1 MGNIKVG
8 IIGGSGYTGSELLR
22 LLLQHPEV
30 EVTVVT
36 SRKQVGKF
44 IHKTHPNLRGVTNL
58 KFVSTEN
65 LSETDVLFLGLPHG
79 TITSRIE
86 EYTSMTNLLID
97 LSSDFRLRNPQD
109 YVQYYRH
116 NHERP
121 DLLNKFVY
129 GMPELYREK
138 IKNSNLI
145 AVPGC
150 TATGAIIPLKPILDI
165 FNVNQVVIDSK
176 VGSSAAGA
184 KSGAGT
190 HHPERQGVVRSFKP
204 TGHRHIAEMQQELN
218 LNGAI
223 SMNFSPHAVELVR
236 GIQST
241 IHVFMEDEYDEKT
254 IWQTYL
260 QAYKHEPFIRLVRE
274 QSGGYRFPDPKV
286 VIGTNLCDIGF
297 EKDSATG
304 RLVIMSAIDNLV
316 KGAAGQAVQCMNIAL
331 GFEETTGI
339 NQVGFHPI

>member
-1 MGNIKVG
+1 
-8 IIGGSGYTGSELLR
+8 
-22 LLLQHPEV
+22 
-30 EVTVVT
+30 
-36 SRKQVGKF
+36 
-44 IHKTHPNLRGVTNL
+44 
-58 KFVSTEN
+58 
-65 LSETDVLFLGLPHG
+65 
-79 TITSRIE
+79 
-86 EYTSMTNLLID
+86 
-97 LSSDFRLRNPQD
+97 
-109 YVQYYRH
+109 
-116 NHERP
+116 
-121 DLLNKFVY
+121 
-129 GMPELYREK
+129 
-138 IKNSNLI
+138 
-145 AVPGC
+145 
-150 TATGAIIPLKPILDI
+150 
-165 FNVNQVVIDSK
+165 
-176 VGSSAAGA
+176 
-184 KSGAGT
+184 
-190 HHPERQGVVRSFKP
+190 
-204 TGHRHIAEMQQELN
+204 
-218 LNGAI
+218 
-223 SMNFSPHAVELVR
+223 MNFSPHAVELVR